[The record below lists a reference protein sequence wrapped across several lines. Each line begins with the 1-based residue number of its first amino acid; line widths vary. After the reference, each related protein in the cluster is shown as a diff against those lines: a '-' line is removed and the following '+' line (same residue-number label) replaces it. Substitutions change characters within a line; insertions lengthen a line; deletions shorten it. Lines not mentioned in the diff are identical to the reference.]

1 LNDEFK
7 IGFSPAFGI
16 QNSPLRI
23 LVTPLDWG
31 LGHATRCIPI
41 INELV
46 QRGCTVSIAT
56 SGGAFALLRA
66 EFPDLVHHPIVSYGI
81 QYQTS
86 GSFFLKMVF
95 QLPKLLK
102 AISQER
108 KQIEKIVQAN
118 SIDVII
124 SDNRFGCR
132 SRSTKNIFI
141 THQINILPQSFP
153 LVRAIASYWNIR
165 TIKKFDQCWVPDL
178 TGSIF
183 SGILSRNNRILIRHI
198 GILSR
203 FRNTVG
209 ILPLKYK
216 LLSIISGPE
225 PQRGIFEKLVSE
237 QAHKVD
243 GMVLV
248 VRGIPETEQTIRVQG
263 NVTQMCHLTTL
274 ELQEAILSSEFI
286 LCRSGYS
293 SVMDLI
299 ALAKKN
305 VIMVPT
311 PGQPEQKYLAAK
323 LHEEKKVYVTDQA
336 NFNLTE
342 SMLLAKDYNGFD
354 TVKIDS
360 NLLKEAIDELL
371 SANPIN

>member
-1 LNDEFK
+1 MK
-7 IGFSPAFGI
+7 
-16 QNSPLRI
+16 I

-41 INELV
+41 INELLL
-46 QRGCTVSIAT
+46 RGCTVSIAT

-81 QYQTS
+81 RYQAS
-86 GSFFLKMVF
+86 GSFFLKMAF
-95 QLPKLLK
+95 QLPQLLK
-102 AISQER
+102 AILQER
-108 KQIEKIVQAN
+108 KQTEKIVQAN

-132 SRSTKNIFI
+132 SRGTKNIFI
-141 THQINILPQSFP
+141 THQINILPRAFP
-153 LVRAIASYWNIR
+153 LFRTIASYWNIR
-165 TIKKFDQCWVPDL
+165 MIKKFDQCWVPDL
-178 TGSIF
+178 PESIF
-183 SGILSRNNRILIRHI
+183 SGTLSRNNRILIRYI

-203 FRNTVG
+203 FKNTSTV
-209 ILPLKYK
+209 LPVKYK

-243 GMVLV
+243 GKVLV
-248 VRGIPETEQTIRVQG
+248 VRGIPETEQTVQVQG

-299 ALAKKN
+299 ALTKKN
-305 VIMVPT
+305 VVMVPT
-311 PGQPEQKYLAAK
+311 PGQPEQEYLAAK
-323 LHEEKKVYVTDQA
+323 LREEKKVYATDQA
-336 NFNLTE
+336 NLNLTK
-342 SMLLAKDYNGFD
+342 SMHLAKDYHGFD
-354 TVKIDS
+354 NEQNGS